1 MYRVTRGPRRR
12 IFDLV
17 PLAALALAVTG
28 CSSTGGGDGTSFGER
43 FTHAMATGTTTAPAP
58 ASTDGASTTLDTCPN
73 VDVRRGAGTI
83 TINSNPR
90 DPSAMQLRYQVSIG
104 QMARECAKVG
114 NMLNIKVG
122 MQGRVVLGPAGTPGT
137 IEVPVRYA
145 LVEEGP
151 QPKTIYSKLYRVP
164 VSIAEGQSSVAFT
177 HIEEEMSVPMPSSDV
192 FDRYVVYVGYDPL
205 GAAQERQPAK
215 KRAPKKS

>member
-17 PLAALALAVTG
+17 PLTALALALAG
-28 CSSTGGGDGTSFGER
+28 CSSTGGDGTSFGER

-58 ASTDGASTTLDTCPN
+58 ASTTGASPTLDTCPN

-104 QMARECAKVG
+104 QMARECANVG
-114 NMLNIKVG
+114 GMLNIKVG

-151 QPKTIYSKLYRVP
+151 QPKTVYSKLYRVP

-177 HIEEEMSVPMPSSDV
+177 HIEEEMSVPMPSPDA
-192 FDRYVVYVGYDPL
+192 FDRYVIYVGYDPL
-205 GAAQERQPAK
+205 GSAQERQPGK